1 MTHKF
6 HSLPHVITQCLLPVV
21 CWEVVLSSLE
31 ERRPGLPVLRL
42 EGGPGGQYTW
52 DEGY

>member
-1 MTHKF
+1 M
-6 HSLPHVITQCLLPVV
+6 V
-21 CWEVVLSSLE
+21 CWDAVLSSLE

-52 DEGY
+52 SGWSLVNIR